1 MHITNAGTIMNI
13 TATFANRNGAAPTKI
28 EPVPVDVIVREN
40 IMGRVRS
47 LGDADAEESLW
58 NDNAM
63 RAR

>member
-13 TATFANRNGAAPTKI
+13 TATFANRNGAARTKV
-28 EPVPVDVIVREN
+28 EPMLVDVIVREN

-47 LGDADAEESLW
+47 LGDAAPEEPLW